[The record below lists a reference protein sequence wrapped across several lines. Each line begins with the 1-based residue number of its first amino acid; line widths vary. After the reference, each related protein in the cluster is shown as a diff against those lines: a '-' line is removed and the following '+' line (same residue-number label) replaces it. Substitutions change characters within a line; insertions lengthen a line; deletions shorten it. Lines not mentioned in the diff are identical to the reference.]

1 MIHLVALVKQYD
13 IETLDE
19 DPNCCSRNCSGL
31 NLHGDY
37 PVGRRED
44 FPFCTRFGDIHLNK
58 NENNFLRCEQCV
70 EAVKAG
76 IWYF

>member
-1 MIHLVALVKQYD
+1 MIHLVSLVKQYD

-19 DPNCCSRNCSGL
+19 DPSCCSHNCSGL

-37 PVGRRED
+37 PVGRREG
-44 FPFCTRFGDIHLNK
+44 FPFCTRFGDIHLEK
-58 NENNFLRCEQCV
+58 SEGNFLRCEQCV

>member
-1 MIHLVALVKQYD
+1 MIHLVSLVKQYD

-19 DPNCCSRNCSGL
+19 DPGCCSHNCSGL

-37 PVGRRED
+37 PVGRREG
-44 FPFCTRFGDIHLNK
+44 FPFCTRFGDIHLEK
-58 NENNFLRCEQCV
+58 SEDNFLRCEQCV